1 MMSAAFFLSLAVT
14 EVFLSLM
21 YAYTPK
27 EDMIRFSL
35 TAVYS
40 LQFTLYIVLLLVC
53 LCIIIYPI
61 YQLRRSSIINHIIRK
76 RKRHMFRNMMIGL
89 QLAISI
95 FFVGGVY
102 GITIS
107 FDEIFGKM
115 YSPLNAEEEKQV
127 ISLSVNS
134 IRMQQNMDAILS
146 DISSLSG
153 ITDQTTV
160 SRGFDF
166 GSFTYMNYEKDGH
179 SEKQVIMGQGNPHY
193 FDFSTFRWKGKSGL
207 QRARHGVC
215 KPEFQGTTTKRQRSR
230 NRPIKRSR
238 LSDCRDL

>member
-1 MMSAAFFLSLAVT
+1 
-14 EVFLSLM
+14 
-21 YAYTPK
+21 
-27 EDMIRFSL
+27 
-35 TAVYS
+35 
-40 LQFTLYIVLLLVC
+40 
-53 LCIIIYPI
+53 
-61 YQLRRSSIINHIIRK
+61 
-76 RKRHMFRNMMIGL
+76 MFRNMMIGL

-166 GSFTYMNYEKDGH
+166 GSFTYMNYE
-179 SEKQVIMGQGNPHY
+179 
-193 FDFSTFRWKGKSGL
+193 
-207 QRARHGVC
+207 
-215 KPEFQGTTTKRQRSR
+215 
-230 NRPIKRSR
+230 
-238 LSDCRDL
+238 

>member
-1 MMSAAFFLSLAVT
+1 M
-14 EVFLSLM
+14 
-21 YAYTPK
+21 
-27 EDMIRFSL
+27 
-35 TAVYS
+35 
-40 LQFTLYIVLLLVC
+40 
-53 LCIIIYPI
+53 
-61 YQLRRSSIINHIIRK
+61 
-76 RKRHMFRNMMIGL
+76 
-89 QLAISI
+89 
-95 FFVGGVY
+95 
-102 GITIS
+102 
-107 FDEIFGKM
+107 
-115 YSPLNAEEEKQV
+115 

-193 FDFSTFRWKGKSGL
+193 FDFSTFRWKGKKVDCNVQGMVYVSRNFKEQL
-207 QRARHGVC
+207 Q
-215 KPEFQGTTTKRQRSR
+215 KRQRSR